1 MPCRRN
7 GQGGSAPARLTMPQG
22 GAFFME
28 EETMADAFRDRMMA
42 ATRVVRSEETALKR
56 RIAALYASCAR
67 DMGKEV
73 AHYGADSL
81 TGRRAQALQKSM
93 GAYVKALWQDVRGQA
108 EDAIRKGAEIGIETQ
123 SGMLGDAL
131 HGVGI
136 TTRQSFASMFART
149 QDEAV
154 ASVLNGSIYAGKRAG
169 LSRRIWNNETL
180 LGGQIEQL
188 IASAVAQGRSA
199 TQLARDLEAFVKPDA
214 MMPDNWN
221 DIYEGLPFAFRV
233 DYNAKRLAVSA
244 LNHSYFQ
251 GAILAGR
258 ENPYAEFLHWEL
270 SRSHEI
276 YDVCDTYMEHDEGLG
291 KGNFALD
298 NAPLPHPFCKC
309 TWYIDCN
316 KSLEEIGEELG
327 EWLAG
332 AENPK
337 LERAFGEWR
346 ETSGVQLQEISS
358 GAKKTKGWKDR
369 HAERYYEEVRKR
381 APGVDAKKIAAY
393 TDFTEEQVEDIRQHM
408 FLRIQ
413 PLDYGR
419 KMERFEADYPQAI
432 TWQRLTE
439 GKGTELDI
447 LMLRHEYL
455 ELTEMRFH
463 GYNYDEAHRIAN
475 QTYDWWKA
483 YLKNHPEEV

>member
-1 MPCRRN
+1 
-7 GQGGSAPARLTMPQG
+7 
-22 GAFFME
+22 
-28 EETMADAFRDRMMA
+28 MADAFRRRMIA
-42 ATRVVRSEETALKR
+42 ATKVVRSEEAVLKR
-56 RIAALYASCAR
+56 RIAALYAQCAR
-67 DMGKEV
+67 DMNKEI
-73 AHYGADSL
+73 AHYGTDSL
-81 TGRRAQALQKSM
+81 TGRRAQALQKAM
-93 GAYVKALWQDVRGQA
+93 RTYVHALWQEVHALTGDAVRT
-108 EDAIRKGAEIGIETQ
+108 GAALGIETQ
-123 SGMLGDAL
+123 SSLLDDAL
-131 HGVGI
+131 HGIGI
-136 TTRQSFASMFART
+136 NTRQSFASMFART

-154 ASVLNGSIYAGKRAG
+154 ASVLNGSIYAGKRAS
-169 LSRRIWNNETL
+169 LSKRIWDNAAL
-180 LGGQIEQL
+180 QSGKIEEL
-188 IASAVAQGRSA
+188 IAAAVAQGRSA
-199 TQLARDLEAFVKPDA
+199 PQLARDLEAYVNPRAAQPDL
-214 MMPDNWN
+214 WN
-221 DIYEGLPFAFRV
+221 DVYEQLPFAYHV
-233 DYNAKRLAVSA
+233 DYNAKRLAVTA
-244 LNHSYFQ
+244 LNHSYYQ
-251 GAILAGR
+251 GAIMAAR
-258 ENPYAEFLHWEL
+258 ANPFASYLHWEL
-270 SRSHEI
+270 SRGHEI
-276 YDVCDTYMEHDEGLG
+276 YDVCDLYMEHDEGLG

-309 TWYIDCN
+309 TWYID
-316 KSLEEIGEELG
+316 SDRELDEISQELG
-327 EWLAG
+327 DWLAG

-337 LERAFGEWR
+337 LDRAFGEWR

-381 APGVDAKKIAAY
+381 VPGVDAKKIAAY

-455 ELTEMRFH
+455 ELTEMRLH

>member
-1 MPCRRN
+1 MQEKC
-7 GQGGSAPARLTMPQG
+7 
-22 GAFFME
+22 
-28 EETMADAFRDRMMA
+28 
-42 ATRVVRSEETALKR
+42 K
-56 RIAALYASCAR
+56 
-67 DMGKEV
+67 
-73 AHYGADSL
+73 
-81 TGRRAQALQKSM
+81 
-93 GAYVKALWQDVRGQA
+93 YVKDVVSPSCIRKNALWQDVRGLA

-169 LSRRIWNNETL
+169 LSRRIWNNEAL

-199 TQLARDLEAFVKPDA
+199 TQLARDLEAYVKPDA

-221 DIYEGLPFAFRV
+221 GIYEGLPFAFHV

-309 TWYIDCN
+309 TWYLDSS
-316 KSLEEIGEELG
+316 KSLEEIGQELG

-337 LERAFGEWR
+337 LERAFGAWKTNMLDIGRKTFIIGNE
-346 ETSGVQLQEISS
+346 GVRSLPIKSEAPKAVYDLAYPNGQIMQ
-358 GAKKTKGWKDR
+358 R
-369 HAERYYEEVRKR
+369 RYYDSDRN
-381 APGVDAKKIAAY
+381 
-393 TDFTEEQVEDIRQHM
+393 VEMDIDTSDHK
-408 FLRIQ
+408 Q
-413 PLDYGR
+413 PLGHTMGAHKHVWNMNENPPRSKPMRVSMDDIQGNS
-419 KMERFEADYPQAI
+419 
-432 TWQRLTE
+432 
-439 GKGTELDI
+439 DI
-447 LMLRHEYL
+447 LSY
-455 ELTEMRFH
+455 
-463 GYNYDEAHRIAN
+463 
-475 QTYDWWKA
+475 
-483 YLKNHPEEV
+483 EEGGNVHDISEDGS